1 MKPTIEKKEEIKKN
15 DSKKP
20 AKKQVTVK
28 LKVNIWTI
36 VFGIL
41 LVLFFLPPLMSMLG
55 FSGVQTKIDLSEA
68 LNDMRTEKIEK
79 VVIENDNLVLKY
91 KDG

>member
-1 MKPTIEKKEEIKKN
+1 MKPTTEKKEEIKKN

-41 LVLFFLPPLMSMLG
+41 LVLFFFTTTYVNARFFG
-55 FSGVQTKIDLSEA
+55 CTNK
-68 LNDMRTEKIEK
+68 N
-79 VVIENDNLVLKY
+79 
-91 KDG
+91 